1 LKEDG
6 KETGEQRESDTVRNA
21 VQNHSNGNNRFLH
34 VLPHLYCFQ
43 DTCNV
48 YAVIKNGE
56 AVLIDFGSGA
66 VLDCLSEM
74 GVERISAILHTHHH
88 RDQCQGDCRAVE
100 LGIPVFVPA
109 HERRLFDQAELF
121 WATRN
126 LWDMYDVRNTL
137 FSLTRDI
144 MISGV
149 LRDFERWCW
158 KEYEFSFI
166 PTPGHTL
173 GSISIVSE
181 IDNTK
186 VAFTG
191 DLLYSPGKVLTLH
204 DMQYSYSETDGLEA
218 EILSLKNMERREP
231 KLLCPSHGRP
241 IEEGVRALELTR
253 LNLTEYYKLRNNGSQ
268 PVSERPFTWVTDHLL
283 AAEFACAFFYVLLAD
298 NGHALLIDYG
308 APCMELLS
316 PVQPHF
322 ETGETIRFIEHS
334 VDRLE
339 AEYGVRQI
347 DAVIPTHYHDDHVAG
362 IPYLQSRFGTECWA
376 WEGLRHLLESPG
388 EEQTG
393 CVMPYP
399 IRVDRTFCDGETL
412 LWREYELIAHH
423 TPGHTEYAVSLFTTI
438 DGKQVGFTGDN
449 IFATLYRTPSVIY
462 RNRMKKDSH
471 RKAFQVYARYHP
483 EIICGGHEM
492 TRDVSPE
499 LYETLLSKAEALTGC
514 FEMLLPGETNLGLD
528 PSWAQLCPYQTD
540 AAPGDTFELRV
551 RLHNYSGRPVQAEA
565 RLVLPDSW
573 RNEPVSIDL
582 RIPADTE
589 AEKGVKV
596 TIPKEYCFKLPRAAI
611 ALDVTYD
618 GTHIGQAAEAVIVY
632 RDYSVWDTRSL
643 PGHDN

>member
-1 LKEDG
+1 METIGAAGDGYLK
-6 KETGEQRESDTVRNA
+6 KI
-21 VQNHSNGNNRFLH
+21 
-34 VLPHLYCFQ
+34 LPHLYVYQ

-48 YAVIKNGE
+48 YIIVHHHE

-66 VLDCLSEM
+66 VLEQLAGLCITS
-74 GVERISAILHTHHH
+74 VSAILHTHHH
-88 RDQCQGDCRAVE
+88 RDQCQGDARAVD
-100 LGIPVFVPA
+100 LGIPVLVPE

-137 FSLTRDI
+137 FSLTRDVR
-144 MISGV
+144 ISGV
-149 LRDFERWCW
+149 LRDFQQWRW
-158 KEYEFSFI
+158 KEYEFCFI

-173 GSISIVSE
+173 GSLSIVVG
-181 IDNTK
+181 IDDTK

-204 DMQYSYSETDGLEA
+204 DLQYSYSETDGLEA
-218 EILSLKNMERREP
+218 EILSLKNMEQRTP
-231 KLLCPSHGRP
+231 QLLCPSHGQP
-241 IEEGVRALELTR
+241 MEEGVSALELTR
-253 LNLTEYYKLRNNGSQ
+253 RNLTDYYKLRNNGSL
-268 PVSERPFTWVTDHLL
+268 PVGERPFTRITDHLL
-283 AAEFACAFFYVLLAD
+283 AAEFACAFFYVILSD
-298 NGHALLIDYG
+298 DGHALLVDYG

-316 PVQPHF
+316 PIQPHF
-322 ETGETIRFIEHS
+322 EAGETVRFIEHS
-334 VDRLE
+334 LDRL
-339 AEYGVRQI
+339 ANEYDVRHI
-347 DAVIPTHYHDDHVAG
+347 DAVIPTHYHDDHIAG

-393 CVMPYP
+393 CIMPYP
-399 IRVDRTFCDGETL
+399 VRVDRTFRDGETL

-492 TRDVSPE
+492 TRDVSPD
-499 LYETLLSKAEALTGC
+499 LYETLLSKAEALTEC
-514 FEMLLPGETNLGLD
+514 FETLLPGETNLGLD
-528 PSWAQLCPYQTD
+528 PSWAQLCPYQTE
-540 AAPGDTFELRV
+540 AAPGDSFELRV
-551 RLHNYSGRPVQAEA
+551 RLHNYSNRPVQAEA
-565 RLVLPDSW
+565 HLVLPDSW

-582 RIPADTE
+582 RIPADAE
-589 AEKGVKV
+589 AEKVVKV
-596 TIPKEYCFKLPRAAI
+596 TIPKKYCFRLPRAAI

-618 GTHIGQAAEAVIVY
+618 GTYIGQAAEAVIVH
-632 RDYSVWDTRSL
+632 RDYSVRDSKPL
-643 PGHDN
+643 PGPDN